1 MSRIFFVLVPLLL
14 LLIAAVVVA
23 VLLAV
28 SARPGTTLTSKVAS
42 ARRHAV
48 VTSLVA
54 SALMAASLLAL
65 AWLVITDA
73 LSGLDGARVVAVAP
87 LVATAT
93 ALVVLLAGELTWPRP
108 HGATRTA
115 LLHDRSVRSLLH
127 GGWSKAA
134 LAAVVALTVVLVA
147 TGLLADGSGD
157 SVTRTRADGAAGAGP
172 FPGWVYGLPQLVTLA
187 VCVLLCALT
196 IGAAVR
202 RAAVVTADLDTD
214 LVLRRASAARALR
227 ALAAGALLTLGPDL
241 LLAGS
246 AGGRVAEA
254 GPWHALALVAVVAGP
269 LVVVLGLAA
278 LLVPVPRLSAARA
291 PARVGA

>member
-1 MSRIFFVLVPLLL
+1 MSRTVFFLVPLLL
-14 LLIAAVVVA
+14 LLLAALVVA
-23 VLLAV
+23 VLLAA
-28 SARPGTTLTSKVAS
+28 SARPGATLTSEVAS

-54 SALMAASLLAL
+54 FALMTASLLVL
-65 AWLVITDA
+65 AWLVPSGA
-73 LSGLDGARVVAVAP
+73 LGGLDGARVVAVAP

-93 ALVVLLAGELTWPRP
+93 ALVVLLGGELTWPRP

-115 LLHDRSVRSLLH
+115 LLHDRSARTLLRP
-127 GGWSKAA
+127 GWSKAA
-134 LAAVVALTVVLVA
+134 LTAVVALALVLVV

-157 SVTRTRADGAAGAGP
+157 SVTRVRADGAAGAGP

-187 VCVLLCALT
+187 ACVLLCVLT
-196 IGAAVR
+196 VGAAVR

-227 ALAAGALLTLGPDL
+227 ALVAGTLLTLGPDL
-241 LLAGS
+241 LV
-246 AGGRVAEA
+246 AGGAGRRVAEA
-254 GPWHALALVAVVAGP
+254 GPWHALALVALVAGP

-278 LLVPVPRLSAARA
+278 LLVPVPRLSAAPA
-291 PARVGA
+291 PAPVGA